1 MKKNILKKY
10 KKLKNELE
18 QIKSE
23 HEVYVETEN
32 LERTFSIEVI
42 ASTLENRLLAP
53 LDEIKDFWCFITN
66 ENVDLSNIYRFKNI
80 IEHEILEQYPNL
92 KILNSS
98 SNKWFLN
105 EDETE
110 FIKKW
115 YINNNG
121 KYISIKS
128 IKKGYSKVL
137 SIQDCKIS
145 SRNWN
150 FD

>member
-18 QIKSE
+18 QIKSV

-137 SIQDCKIS
+137 SIQD
-145 SRNWN
+145 
-150 FD
+150 

>member
-137 SIQDCKIS
+137 SIQD
-145 SRNWN
+145 
-150 FD
+150 